1 MTYSSDIYSILTK
14 YSDSPEGEIKYTVF
28 ATEGD
33 LLADGVLADR
43 DVNLWHQ
50 IRTEKDIYMIVYIE
64 NKLAT
69 CYKNLKVS

>member
-43 DVNLWHQ
+43 DVNL
-50 IRTEKDIYMIVYIE
+50 
-64 NKLAT
+64 
-69 CYKNLKVS
+69 